1 MRVISIICI
10 FLTVHT
16 VFLLLYLGTLAA
28 CLGKSSSSCRRRRTS
43 SQLTSPSPPTV
54 GPSEPSMEGP
64 PSDLKFWRE
73 KKHNPFYVK
82 RPWITTCPT
91 RFSDIPTALHRIRW
105 WWEWRSDSNSSL
117 AAGGRTA
124 RQRLALQQA
133 RCNSR
138 RRLATTAAAALL
150 LCHMSATAAAPL
162 AGFDSFALY
171 PILACLEKMSC
182 ILQQYFQWKTS
193 SSSSSSFDSS
203 FYHRIPY
210 YVTLVQLYKAA
221 LHIIYP
227 GEPDCIGTWELVP
240 PPPKKK
246 KKKKKLIDTL
256 PYSKKGER
264 LSSRKGSRF

>member
-1 MRVISIICI
+1 MVKKGTISWKFGVASCGHWVNSINDLILYCWNFDLSLPQVTTFYTYVASITQSSSTSFFLVQNQDTLLTWQMRVISIICI

-28 CLGKSSSSCRRRRTS
+28 CLGKSSSSCRRRSTS

-54 GPSEPSMEGP
+54 GPSEPIMEGP

-124 RQRLALQQA
+124 H
-133 RCNSR
+133 SR
-138 RRLATTAAAALL
+138 
-150 LCHMSATAAAPL
+150 
-162 AGFDSFALY
+162 
-171 PILACLEKMSC
+171 
-182 ILQQYFQWKTS
+182 
-193 SSSSSSFDSS
+193 
-203 FYHRIPY
+203 
-210 YVTLVQLYKAA
+210 
-221 LHIIYP
+221 
-227 GEPDCIGTWELVP
+227 PD
-240 PPPKKK
+240 PPKCKETS
-246 KKKKKLIDTL
+246 KLMW
-256 PYSKKGER
+256 
-264 LSSRKGSRF
+264 LSLIWFILVLCVC

>member
-1 MRVISIICI
+1 MVKKGKISWKFGVNSFRHSSINDLILYCWNFDLSLPQVTTFYTYVASIIQNSSTSFFLVQNQDTLLTWQMRVISIICI

-54 GPSEPSMEGP
+54 GPSEPIMEGP

-124 RQRLALQQA
+124 H
-133 RCNSR
+133 SR
-138 RRLATTAAAALL
+138 
-150 LCHMSATAAAPL
+150 
-162 AGFDSFALY
+162 
-171 PILACLEKMSC
+171 
-182 ILQQYFQWKTS
+182 
-193 SSSSSSFDSS
+193 
-203 FYHRIPY
+203 
-210 YVTLVQLYKAA
+210 
-221 LHIIYP
+221 
-227 GEPDCIGTWELVP
+227 PD
-240 PPPKKK
+240 PPKCKETS
-246 KKKKKLIDTL
+246 KLMW
-256 PYSKKGER
+256 
-264 LSSRKGSRF
+264 LSLIGFILVLCVC